1 MSFLKTPSPPK
12 NTKRLLPEKYDRDK
26 EIVLIGKGPTC
37 RQVKSNDNMYTC
49 CLNTSGRMTDKI
61 DFQFLGDYYIY
72 EQFLKIPNYFEKVS
86 NLIIPVK
93 FNLENKN
100 DALAID
106 LIKDTLPPHINV
118 FNYTFD
124 FHSFPETEEIRMY
137 SVVSSGETAVAWLL
151 DEGFLNFKTTGI
163 DPHAPDNVRHNIFE
177 TNGEGNWLHPNAPGG
192 MKISYDRSVYRVKQF
207 GGSFRELE
215 RQEYV

>member
-1 MSFLKTPSPPK
+1 MSFLKTPVSPRD
-12 NTKRLLPEKYDRDK
+12 TKKLLPKQYDRSKD
-26 EIVLIGKGPTC
+26 IVLIGKGPTC
-37 RQVKSNDNMYTC
+37 RQVRADESMYTC
-49 CLNTSGRMTDKI
+49 CLNTSGRMTDRI

-72 EQFLKIPNYFEKVS
+72 EQFLKIPNYFDKIS

-106 LIKDTLPPHINV
+106 LIKDTLPEHINV
-118 FNYTFD
+118 FNFTFD
-124 FHSFPETEEIRMY
+124 FHPFPETEDVRMY

-163 DPHAPDNVRHNIFE
+163 DPHAPDNVRHSVFE
-177 TNGEGNWLHPNAPGG
+177 SNGEGNWLHPNAPGG
-192 MKISYDRSVYRVKQF
+192 MRVSYDRSVYRVKQF
-207 GGSFRELE
+207 GGTFTKIGRG
-215 RQEYV
+215 EYV